1 MVKKVRFNKVVKDN
15 EGSVRKIKRVNL
27 TRLAHSVLKTPLLKI
42 NRNVM
47 LKLLAKNKQTSS
59 HRRAKKEAIDALDKL
74 EDRILAPKGEIV
86 AIGSQYVLR
95 TDLEKTIDW
104 TTKLSTAVEVL
115 KSIE

>member
-59 HRRAKKEAIDALDKL
+59 HRRAKKEALDKL
-74 EDRILAPKGEIV
+74 EDRILAPKGEIA
-86 AIGSQYVLR
+86 AIGSHYVLR
-95 TDLEKTIDW
+95 SDLEKTIDW